1 MLIAFPSLI
10 FAIIILIVHL
20 SYKSK
25 TENKL
30 DSLKMELLGESDNK
44 TSFEAKYNQAV
55 SELKRHE
62 ELKKGK
68 ELDEIQLLF
77 AKVNMLDDKVTFLN
91 SSSKNKL
98 DTIIAMIE
106 SLTSLNETNASMIK
120 NIITDNGKDPKDIT
134 NINNNL
140 DYTKS
145 SISPSNSE
153 NIKKNITQVAQTN
166 SYNESKPK
174 LAPIFA
180 NNYMG
185 IEAND
190 KDEEINKIFG
200 DNNKYEEDI
209 FSNPSA
215 YSESLSYVEEENEF
229 DSQNNTT
236 NNTSYNTFDQ
246 QTSSLNDNI
255 ETIGFNQNNN
265 INDLKN
271 EDEEEKEENNIVEP
285 VVSVAEPV
293 APAMPTIKPTEPIAP
308 VVEPI
313 NDNLDTTKNIED
325 NTEINNAEEIEE
337 IDDEE
342 DNKESNDN
350 IEEIKIEDEI
360 NNKNENIED
369 LKEIND
375 KENENNDEDEDED
388 NDIEDIDE
396 VEENIKEDNIVK
408 ENIIDENTN
417 NDINNNSSNEIYNSL
432 NLYDNDKSAGI
443 TDPNI
448 FLDHLNLTNN
458 NEEKTNQEI
467 QEKTI
472 SFDNFESQNNADT
485 THTENHNINS
495 FISNNQY
502 AENAT
507 FDNDRVDTDIENEL
521 YSATNKSYI
530 DINKEWEENEAKNNV
545 LKENNNLENLANN
558 NINNNQTIPTNI
570 SDSNSTPSNITQN
583 NMNNTNIGFDI
594 KESIEKLK
602 AQLNSNNDDDT
613 SNS

>member
-140 DYTKS
+140 NYTKS

-200 DNNKYEEDI
+200 DSNKYEEDI

-271 EDEEEKEENNIVEP
+271 EDEAKKEENNIVEP
-285 VVSVAEPV
+285 VVPVAEPV
-293 APAMPTIKPTEPIAP
+293 APAIPTAELTEPITP

-325 NTEINNAEEIEE
+325 NTEINNVEEVEE
-337 IDDEE
+337 IDEEDNIKDNDNEEE

-369 LKEIND
+369 LKEIN
-375 KENENNDEDEDED
+375 
-388 NDIEDIDE
+388 
-396 VEENIKEDNIVK
+396 
-408 ENIIDENTN
+408 
-417 NDINNNSSNEIYNSL
+417 
-432 NLYDNDKSAGI
+432 
-443 TDPNI
+443 
-448 FLDHLNLTNN
+448 
-458 NEEKTNQEI
+458 
-467 QEKTI
+467 
-472 SFDNFESQNNADT
+472 
-485 THTENHNINS
+485 
-495 FISNNQY
+495 
-502 AENAT
+502 
-507 FDNDRVDTDIENEL
+507 
-521 YSATNKSYI
+521 
-530 DINKEWEENEAKNNV
+530 
-545 LKENNNLENLANN
+545 
-558 NINNNQTIPTNI
+558 
-570 SDSNSTPSNITQN
+570 
-583 NMNNTNIGFDI
+583 
-594 KESIEKLK
+594 
-602 AQLNSNNDDDT
+602 
-613 SNS
+613 

>member
-140 DYTKS
+140 NYTKS

-271 EDEEEKEENNIVEP
+271 EDEAEKEENNIVEP
-285 VVSVAEPV
+285 VVPVAEPV
-293 APAMPTIKPTEPIAP
+293 APTMPTAELTEPITP

-313 NDNLDTTKNIED
+313 NNNLDTTNNIED
-325 NTEINNAEEIEE
+325 NTEINNVEEIEE
-337 IDDEE
+337 IDDEDVEEVDDEEIDEYVE
-342 DNKESNDN
+342 DDN
-350 IEEIKIEDEI
+350 IEEEKEKMII
-360 NNKNENIED
+360 
-369 LKEIND
+369 LK
-375 KENENNDEDEDED
+375 K
-388 NDIEDIDE
+388 
-396 VEENIKEDNIVK
+396 KK
-408 ENIIDENTN
+408 
-417 NDINNNSSNEIYNSL
+417 
-432 NLYDNDKSAGI
+432 K
-443 TDPNI
+443 
-448 FLDHLNLTNN
+448 
-458 NEEKTNQEI
+458 
-467 QEKTI
+467 KTI
-472 SFDNFESQNNADT
+472 
-485 THTENHNINS
+485 
-495 FISNNQY
+495 
-502 AENAT
+502 
-507 FDNDRVDTDIENEL
+507 L
-521 YSATNKSYI
+521 
-530 DINKEWEENEAKNNV
+530 
-545 LKENNNLENLANN
+545 
-558 NINNNQTIPTNI
+558 
-570 SDSNSTPSNITQN
+570 
-583 NMNNTNIGFDI
+583 
-594 KESIEKLK
+594 
-602 AQLNSNNDDDT
+602 
-613 SNS
+613 